1 MKNRSTSM
9 ERILADIN
17 GNYIR
22 NVVSS
27 FILSLKNLLL
37 NAHRP
42 VDWPDS
48 LWKFLI
54 GFYCGVTVDPLLNLH
69 IV

>member
-17 GNYIR
+17 GNYIK

-42 VDWPDS
+42 VD
-48 LWKFLI
+48 
-54 GFYCGVTVDPLLNLH
+54 
-69 IV
+69 